1 MHTILPTTLDTLI
14 HHNNDYKTGID
25 QGGFINP
32 MDVLT
37 NPLGWALLSFH
48 ACRILELYLS
58 LYLYFLFI
66 SYFTYLSR
74 TYILSLFFY

>member
-1 MHTILPTTLDTLI
+1 MHAILPTTLDTLI

-48 ACRILELYLS
+48 ACRILEHYLS
-58 LYLYFLFI
+58 RYFLFI